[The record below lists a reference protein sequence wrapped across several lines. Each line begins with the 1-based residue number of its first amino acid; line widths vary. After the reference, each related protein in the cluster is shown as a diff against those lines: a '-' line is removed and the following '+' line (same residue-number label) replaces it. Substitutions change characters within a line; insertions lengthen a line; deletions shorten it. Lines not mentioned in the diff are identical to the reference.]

1 MNLMPHGVEH
11 ETPKTVFCCA
21 VNLATLDAVR
31 RFLRLPYLSKREP
44 NKRHTV
50 FGVSIDKIKS
60 MSYLWINKH
69 TPRKLFR
76 GRKRFYFPTVKGAKA
91 PEGCSGNSGA
101 S

>member
-1 MNLMPHGVEH
+1 MKLMPHGVEH

-21 VNLATLDAVR
+21 VNIATLDVVR
-31 RFLRLPYLSKREP
+31 RSLKLLHLSKR
-44 NKRHTV
+44 KFFTV
-50 FGVSIDKIKS
+50 FGVSIDEIES
-60 MSYLWINKH
+60 MPYRWINKH

-91 PEGCSGNSGA
+91 PEGCSGNSRA